1 LTEDVKSALPSGP
14 CRGGRRYIYIYIFIK
29 YIYIYIIFAYV
40 YKHTYQDKSQHE

>member
-14 CRGGRRYIYIYIFIK
+14 CRGGRRYIYTYSLNIYK
-29 YIYIYIIFAYV
+29 NIIFAYV

>member
-29 YIYIYIIFAYV
+29 YIYIYYICICLQ
-40 YKHTYQDKSQHE
+40 TYLSR